1 MRIDAYNKVNQM
13 YQTNKVRTVASTKK
27 AGKSDQ
33 LEISQTGKDY
43 QTVKQAVAN
52 TEEVRMD
59 KVEALKKKL
68 ASGTYDVSMSEVAD
82 KLLDNYFNAI
92 V

>member
-1 MRIDAYNKVNQM
+1 MRIDAYNKVSQM
-13 YQTNKVRTVASTKK
+13 YQANKAYTVESAKK
-27 AGKSDQ
+27 TGKSDQ

-43 QTVKQAVAN
+43 QTVKQAVAGA
-52 TEEVRMD
+52 EEVRMD
-59 KVEALKKKL
+59 KVEEIKKRL

-82 KLLDNYFNAI
+82 KLLDNYFNTL

>member
-1 MRIDAYNKVNQM
+1 MRIDAYNKVSQL
-13 YQTNKVRTVASTKK
+13 YQTSKVHAVESAKK

-43 QTVKQAVAN
+43 QTVKQAVAGIS
-52 TEEVRMD
+52 EVRMD
-59 KVEALKKKL
+59 KVEEIKRKL
-68 ASGTYDVSMSEVAD
+68 ASGTYDVSMNEVAD
-82 KLLDNYFNAI
+82 KLLDNYFNTL

>member
-1 MRIDAYNKVNQM
+1 MRIDAYNKVSQI
-13 YQTNKVRTVASTKK
+13 YQTNKVHATESAKK
-27 AGKSDQ
+27 SGRSDQ

-52 TEEVRMD
+52 AEGVRMD
-59 KVEALKKKL
+59 KVEEIKKRL
-68 ASGTYDVSMSEVAD
+68 ASGTYDVSMNEVAD
-82 KLLDNYFNAI
+82 KLLDNYFNTL

>member
-13 YQTNKVRTVASTKK
+13 YQASKVQAVTGVKK

-33 LEISQTGKDY
+33 LEISQTGKDF
-43 QTVKQAVAN
+43 QTVKQAVAS

-59 KVEALKKKL
+59 KVEDLKQRI
-68 ASGTYDVSMSEVAD
+68 ASGTYDVSMNEVAD
-82 KLLDNYFNAI
+82 KLLDNYFNTL

>member
-1 MRIDAYNKVNQM
+1 MRIDAYNKVSQM
-13 YQTNKVRTVASTKK
+13 YQANKIHTVENAKK
-27 AGKSDQ
+27 TGKSDQ

-43 QTVKQAVAN
+43 QTVKQAVTGAS
-52 TEEVRMD
+52 EVRMD
-59 KVEALKKKL
+59 KVEEIKKRL

-82 KLLDNYFNAI
+82 KLLDNYFNTL